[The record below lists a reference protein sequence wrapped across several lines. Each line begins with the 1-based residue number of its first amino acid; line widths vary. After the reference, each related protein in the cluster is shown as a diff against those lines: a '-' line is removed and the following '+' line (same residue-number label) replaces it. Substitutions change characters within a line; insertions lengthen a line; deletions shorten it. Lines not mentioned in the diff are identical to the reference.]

1 MKVLMVHENPWKA
14 GNPYI
19 STLIDAIQQLHPDCH
34 MAWGRDAFW
43 SDDALTYDI
52 IHFHWPQTFMGRD
65 PHSEEQFQQHI
76 DRMRA
81 AGVKILATCHDL
93 KPHYRQFAEHAEAMR
108 IVYERCEVIIHLGSY
123 SLALFQQLYP
133 QATHVLIPH
142 HLYDTLYPVRPS
154 RQEALQRL
162 NLPADRRYVLCFGAF
177 RARQERELIKLLGR
191 ALIPQH
197 VTILAPS
204 FMNVWWHT
212 FRHPL
217 YLMKKAWLQHR
228 YHIRCTG
235 SSWRAVSDAMLPY
248 YYAAAD
254 VVFVQRV
261 KILNS
266 GNALLPMLFGRVVA
280 GPDCGNVGPLLRH
293 WGYPTFP
300 VDAPHQAVDAVRK
313 ALALS
318 AGGLAEDNRPKQ
330 LKEYSTT
337 TIAHRLY
344 QLYQQITA

>member
-52 IHFHWPQTFMGRD
+52 VHFHWPQTFMGRD

-191 ALIPQH
+191 LKYRTSYGQNALKHSVEVALVAHLPPSP
-197 VTILAPS
+197 VPDEESLAPAPLP
-204 FMNVWWHT
+204 
-212 FRHPL
+212 HPL
-217 YLMKKAWLQHR
+217 HR
-228 YHIRCTG
+228 
-235 SSWRAVSDAMLPY
+235 
-248 YYAAAD
+248 
-254 VVFVQRV
+254 F
-261 KILNS
+261 
-266 GNALLPMLFGRVVA
+266 LLACR
-280 GPDCGNVGPLLRH
+280 
-293 WGYPTFP
+293 
-300 VDAPHQAVDAVRK
+300 Q
-313 ALALS
+313 
-318 AGGLAEDNRPKQ
+318 
-330 LKEYSTT
+330 
-337 TIAHRLY
+337 
-344 QLYQQITA
+344 